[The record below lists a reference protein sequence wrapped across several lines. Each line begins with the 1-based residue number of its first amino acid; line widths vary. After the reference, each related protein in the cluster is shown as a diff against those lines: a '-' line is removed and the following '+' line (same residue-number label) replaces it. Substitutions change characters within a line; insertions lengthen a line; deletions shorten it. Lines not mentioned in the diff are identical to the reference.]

1 MEDITTTNDAD
12 YDRRLHSLRRM
23 GFECWTRLDNPT
35 SFPDIRDYRSDDRQ
49 FRHLDERRTL
59 QRKRGGRRHRTE
71 RLDGAVQRFQ
81 GARDAA
87 LDEDDG
93 AFVDSPVKRGG
104 F

>member
-59 QRKRGGRRHRTE
+59 QRKRGRQMISYMLKYLKRIWC
-71 RLDGAVQRFQ
+71 AV
-81 GARDAA
+81 
-87 LDEDDG
+87 LNKECHDECDCT
-93 AFVDSPVKRGG
+93 VKKD
-104 F
+104 

>member
-1 MEDITTTNDAD
+1 MEDITKTNDVD

-59 QRKRGGRRHRTE
+59 QRKRGGQMISYMLKYLKRIWC
-71 RLDGAVQRFQ
+71 AV
-81 GARDAA
+81 
-87 LDEDDG
+87 LNKKCHDECDCTIKKD
-93 AFVDSPVKRGG
+93 
-104 F
+104 

>member
-12 YDRRLHSLRRM
+12 HDRRLHSLRRM

-59 QRKRGGRRHRTE
+59 QRKRGGQMISYMLKYLKRIWC
-71 RLDGAVQRFQ
+71 AV
-81 GARDAA
+81 
-87 LDEDDG
+87 LNKKCHDECDCTIKKD
-93 AFVDSPVKRGG
+93 
-104 F
+104 